1 MCIRDSNKPILLG
14 LSKSLSA
21 VIKASEFYLQEEYAR
36 QCIDDGPSQKDKP
49 DPNVY
54 KDFDQQREYALEVY
68 KVLMDKELIE
78 ALEEAKR
85 LNDNIDHGVYEYGVD
100 HISAYEASISVNEDL
115 QKKLS
120 FFITKTSGVN
130 DI

>member
-1 MCIRDSNKPILLG
+1 
-14 LSKSLSA
+14 
-21 VIKASEFYLQEEYAR
+21 
-36 QCIDDGPSQKDKP
+36 
-49 DPNVY
+49 
-54 KDFDQQREYALEVY
+54 
-68 KVLMDKELIE
+68 MDKELIE

>member
-1 MCIRDSNKPILLG
+1 LG
-14 LSKSLSA
+14 SVL
-21 VIKASEFYLQEEYAR
+21 
-36 QCIDDGPSQKDKP
+36 ID
-49 DPNVY
+49 N
-54 KDFDQQREYALEVY
+54 
-68 KVLMDKELIE
+68 ELIE

-85 LNDNIDHGVYEYGVD
+85 LNDNIDHSVHEYDVD

-120 FFITKTSGVN
+120 FFITKMSGVN